1 MNLDMKVL
9 EDFTLKE
16 VIGEIP
22 ESSQIRKRLED
33 ELVYLLK
40 NLGSKNQKELQEALE
55 QQKRVKRELD
65 IRSGA
70 MALSQE
76 KIQMFSE
83 AISKYIAEIEAKL
96 SHGVSTKPH

>member
-1 MNLDMKVL
+1 MDLNMKVL
-9 EDFTLKE
+9 ESFTIKE

-22 ESSQIRKRLED
+22 ESPQIRRRLED
-33 ELVYLLK
+33 ELDRLLRD
-40 NLGSKNQKELQEALE
+40 LSGKNQIELQDTLK
-55 QQKRVKRELD
+55 QQKIVKRELD

-83 AISKYIAEIEAKL
+83 AITKYISEIESRI
-96 SHGVSTKPH
+96 SHSIST